1 VHRWHDVTVSL
12 NGPSATRLYDKHVG
26 AVYSYAA
33 RRVGRIAAVTVVKD
47 VFEHALGQQA
57 QRPEKA
63 SSDLGWLLAVTTAFL
78 RRHSATECGRLLNW
92 TGEHA
97 IGSGSIPRVTDPLL
111 SSNAEDAAVASTAKV
126 MAAVAELEPE
136 DRDVLFLVAWEGCS
150 SALVSAATGI
160 PQGNVRSRLSAV
172 RKELRRRVGDVAISD
187 ETDAGNERPTGPV
200 DGEAADPS

>member
-1 VHRWHDVTVSL
+1 M
-12 NGPSATRLYDKHVG
+12 AARLYDKHVG

-33 RRVGRIAAVTVVKD
+33 RRVGRDAAVTVVKD

-57 QRPEKA
+57 RRPEKA
-63 SSDLGWLLAVTTAFL
+63 SSDLGWLLAITTTFL
-78 RRHSATECGRLLNW
+78 RRHSATECERLLNW

-97 IGSGSIPRVTDPLL
+97 TGSGSIPRVTDPLL
-111 SSNAEDAAVASTAKV
+111 SSDAEDAAVASTAKV

-136 DRDVLFLVAWEGCS
+136 DRDLLFLVAWEGCS

-172 RKELRRRVGDVAISD
+172 RKELRRRVGDTATTNETD
-187 ETDAGNERPTGPV
+187 ETDEADSSYERPTEPV
-200 DGEAADPS
+200 DDEAEDLS

>member
-1 VHRWHDVTVSL
+1 L

-78 RRHSATECGRLLNW
+78 RRHSATDCGRLLTW

-136 DRDVLFLVAWEGCS
+136 DRDLLFLVAWEGCS

>member
-1 VHRWHDVTVSL
+1 M
-12 NGPSATRLYDKHVG
+12 AARLYDKHVG

-33 RRVGRIAAVTVVKD
+33 RRVGRDAAVTVVKD

-57 QRPEKA
+57 RRPEKA
-63 SSDLGWLLAVTTAFL
+63 SSDLGWLLAITTAFL

-92 TGEHA
+92 TDEHA
-97 IGSGSIPRVTDPLL
+97 TGSGSIPRVTDPLL
-111 SSNAEDAAVASTAKV
+111 SSDADDAAVASTAKV

-136 DRDVLFLVAWEGCS
+136 DRDLLFLVAWEGCS

-172 RKELRRRVGDVAISD
+172 RKELRRRVGDTANETETD
-187 ETDAGNERPTGPV
+187 ETDERPTEPV
-200 DGEAADPS
+200 DDEAEDLS